1 MFLFCLF
8 FFLFFLGSSDSEDK
22 KKEKENARPADRSTQ
37 VRSREE
43 RDDGGGGGG
52 GDGGGKKRTR
62 GKTIDWRKGVE
73 LKALLTVQSSGYSRR
88 PRRHLGASSRL
99 LLPPWLRSIYLSLSL
114 SLSLTHTHTHTHTHT
129 LFFIRICYFFA
140 VPRLPFSYLRRPY
153 FIAESVRTSS
163 SSRKP
168 KKRVLPSFFLYI
180 LLGFTPFQ
188 HTKKNLILDGDR
200 RYR

>member
-1 MFLFCLF
+1 MFFVMFLFCLF

-114 SLSLTHTHTHTHTHT
+114 SLKIYQSVKKGKSGKKL
-129 LFFIRICYFFA
+129 
-140 VPRLPFSYLRRPY
+140 YLQY
-153 FIAESVRTSS
+153 
-163 SSRKP
+163 
-168 KKRVLPSFFLYI
+168 
-180 LLGFTPFQ
+180 
-188 HTKKNLILDGDR
+188 LIDLKGENQGIM
-200 RYR
+200 YS